1 VEDPSALRVRP
12 PIGGRRPATE
22 EVNHMLKSR
31 KAEVI
36 DEIEAEMRSSTA
48 LIVADYRGL
57 SVGAISGV
65 RDGLRPLDA
74 TLRVSKNTLARIA
87 AERTGNEALAALFV
101 GPTAIAFCKGEPA
114 AVAKK
119 LSDAA
124 RETRILRLK
133 GGMLDGR
140 VLDEDGVKRL
150 ATLPSKEVLQAQVV
164 GVVAAPLQTF
174 VTLLGAAPREFVV
187 VLDQIIQK
195 KQAEAA

>member
-1 VEDPSALRVRP
+1 
-12 PIGGRRPATE
+12 
-22 EVNHMLKSR
+22 MLKSR
-31 KAEVI
+31 KAAVI
-36 DEIEAEMRSSTA
+36 DEIEAEMREASA

-57 SVGAISGV
+57 SVASITRV
-65 RDGLRPLDA
+65 RDGLRPLGA
-74 TLRVSKNTLARIA
+74 TLRVSKNTLARVA
-87 AERTGNEALAALFV
+87 AQRTGNDALADLFV
-101 GPTAIAFCKGEPA
+101 GPTAIAFCQGDPA

-119 LSDAA
+119 LADAA

-133 GGMLDGR
+133 GGLLDGR
-140 VLDEDGVKRL
+140 VLDEDSVKRL

-174 VTLLGAAPREFVV
+174 VTLLSAAPREFVV